1 LRNLNL
7 EYESEVKIR
16 EFLLN
21 DDTEISSPLHLVELT
36 KLIDTYKMFN
46 HEGKLSLIKNANLKT
61 LPKPQAMSGIY
72 QEEIK
77 ALDTELFNI
86 LECAAYIGKSFEA
99 DVIVHI
105 INKDR
110 LDILNRLREAE
121 DIGFINDKSDEDD
134 IFEFT
139 SRVLMKEIRSFGIS
153 KNRGDSDVNVSQI
166 VKEYN
171 ERVINYYYTI
181 DENFNLENI
190 NINLLISLANRS
202 FENNYYRKSMNVRCA
217 SLNKV
222 AGERTFSLG
231 KYQNALK
238 MFQNLYKLADRF
250 NDEKLELESLLF
262 IIKCHIN
269 LEEINKALD
278 LKDQLSNYSSFNEFA
293 VERNLLVAK
302 LCLESSHESDA
313 YEILDMIQNDERK
326 TDSQEIRYKILL
338 AELHDHNEE
347 DDKAIA
353 LYIALLQNQHLESN
367 TKIEV
372 LYHLCDIHVQ
382 HSNIN
387 EAYHFAQDGYKLSC
401 QQDDLGYQAKFLYE
415 LLTISLKK
423 GNKIDLEKYKEQVL
437 KLSELITINI
447 THQLS
452 SLLSKFVEYVNH
464 SIEYSEI
471 SPELDRLLKMVRYT
485 KNQQKEIQVFILK
498 IIVSVLEGDCSNCT
512 TLIEDKYLSHH
523 DIEGDLRMKFV
534 LTLLYTDLSVLKGEA
549 DYKYLSK
556 IEESKLKEI
565 PTLLPKFNFLISL
578 RDGANIMN
586 ASKNYFKEINHFD
599 LSDIYLL
606 TEELPL
612 SIKLSNDKVL
622 IDDILQ
628 KYFLTDRLRSFLNG

>member
-1 LRNLNL
+1 
-7 EYESEVKIR
+7 
-16 EFLLN
+16 
-21 DDTEISSPLHLVELT
+21 
-36 KLIDTYKMFN
+36 M
-46 HEGKLSLIKNANLKT
+46 
-61 LPKPQAMSGIY
+61 
-72 QEEIK
+72 
-77 ALDTELFNI
+77 
-86 LECAAYIGKSFEA
+86 
-99 DVIVHI
+99 
-105 INKDR
+105 
-110 LDILNRLREAE
+110 
-121 DIGFINDKSDEDD
+121 
-134 IFEFT
+134 
-139 SRVLMKEIRSFGIS
+139 
-153 KNRGDSDVNVSQI
+153 
-166 VKEYN
+166 
-171 ERVINYYYTI
+171 
-181 DENFNLENI
+181 
-190 NINLLISLANRS
+190 
-202 FENNYYRKSMNVRCA
+202 
-217 SLNKV
+217 
-222 AGERTFSLG
+222 
-231 KYQNALK
+231 
-238 MFQNLYKLADRF
+238 
-250 NDEKLELESLLF
+250 
-262 IIKCHIN
+262 
-269 LEEINKALD
+269 
-278 LKDQLSNYSSFNEFA
+278 
-293 VERNLLVAK
+293 
-302 LCLESSHESDA
+302 
-313 YEILDMIQNDERK
+313 
-326 TDSQEIRYKILL
+326 
-338 AELHDHNEE
+338 
-347 DDKAIA
+347 
-353 LYIALLQNQHLESN
+353 
-367 TKIEV
+367 
-372 LYHLCDIHVQ
+372 
-382 HSNIN
+382 
-387 EAYHFAQDGYKLSC
+387 
-401 QQDDLGYQAKFLYE
+401 
-415 LLTISLKK
+415 LTISLKK